1 MAEVEFGDVKV
12 SGGKLLLIIPLL
24 GSIAGALWGG
34 FELYQRLLDAEEAV
48 TNYVAPDMSG
58 INQQLAVQAETLTGL
73 AEDVQTQFN
82 TLTILVDN
90 LQADVDRIRQDVD
103 EVDGFVRDIDENTN
117 ETQRD
122 LRNDVY
128 AMETTLNDRLRE
140 LDGELRE
147 MRDDLEEKIERIL
160 DNPLNDSE

>member
-58 INQQLAVQAETLTGL
+58 INQKLG
-73 AEDVQTQFN
+73 N
-82 TLTILVDN
+82 
-90 LQADVDRIRQDVD
+90 RPRSRSRD
-103 EVDGFVRDIDENTN
+103 E
-117 ETQRD
+117 
-122 LRNDVY
+122 
-128 AMETTLNDRLRE
+128 RLRP
-140 LDGELRE
+140 RPI
-147 MRDDLEEKIERIL
+147 R
-160 DNPLNDSE
+160 

>member
-24 GSIAGALWGG
+24 GSIGGALWGG

-73 AEDVQTQFN
+73 AEDVATQFN

-90 LQADVDRIRQDVD
+90 LQADVDRIREDVD
-103 EVDGFVRDIDENTN
+103 EVDSFVRDIDENTN